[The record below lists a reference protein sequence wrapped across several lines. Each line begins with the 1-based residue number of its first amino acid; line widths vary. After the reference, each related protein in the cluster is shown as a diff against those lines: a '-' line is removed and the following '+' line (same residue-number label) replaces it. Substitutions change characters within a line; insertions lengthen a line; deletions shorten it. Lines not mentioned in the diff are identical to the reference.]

1 MLSVM
6 KQIAI
11 ITVFVIVILGFA
23 AWQRTNLKDNGST
36 LPTTPASIFPS
47 PAVSTASS
55 NNRTSPPQQENP
67 IYAQWKTVVNE
78 GYKVQFK
85 IPPEQTYYPTLNRI
99 NPADISVY
107 ANQAYDG
114 GSRRQA
120 LLKIYRLTPQDVSI
134 EERTSINGIPY
145 LIVRGLTDTA
155 RAEGV
160 EYTGVMAR
168 SASMLLLINGSKS
181 KAGTVDGIME
191 TLQFT
196 GTVPGFADR
205 VACMK
210 FDPIADSAYGKQGDD
225 YYYAERL
232 TRKLDENYTRN
243 SKPLYITLHVYE
255 NDTFSDKDVPFNLT
269 FKDYPVAPYVQEV
282 ILTVKKD
289 DVVRVIGQEKF
300 DRARDIGFTVS
311 YSNMKTSDGKMC
323 LEGGVIGPTIPK

>member
-1 MLSVM
+1 MT
-6 KQIAI
+6 KQIVTVAALVI
-11 ITVFVIVILGFA
+11 VFLAITVWHRNYVK
-23 AWQRTNLKDNGST
+23 NNSST
-36 LPTTPASIFPS
+36 PPSAQVTTPFPTVATT
-47 PAVSTASS
+47 PQD
-55 NNRTSPPQQENP
+55 NRTSAPEKSDL
-67 IYAQWKTVVNE
+67 YTQWKTVVNE

-99 NPADISVY
+99 KPADISVY
-107 ANQAYDG
+107 VNQAYDG

-120 LLKIYRLTPQDVSI
+120 LLKIYRLTPQDISI
-134 EERTSINGIPY
+134 EERTSANGIPY
-145 LIVRGLTDTA
+145 LMVRGLTDTA

-168 SASMLLLINGSKS
+168 NASTLLLVNGSKS

-191 TLQFT
+191 TMQFT
-196 GTVPGFADR
+196 GIVPGFAEG

-225 YYYAERL
+225 YYYAKRL
-232 TRKLDENYTRN
+232 TQRLDEDYTRN

-255 NDTFSDKDVPFNLT
+255 NNTFSDVDIPFTVRL
-269 FKDYPVAPYVQEV
+269 KDYPVAPYVQEV

-300 DRARDIGFTVS
+300 DRAQDIGFTVS